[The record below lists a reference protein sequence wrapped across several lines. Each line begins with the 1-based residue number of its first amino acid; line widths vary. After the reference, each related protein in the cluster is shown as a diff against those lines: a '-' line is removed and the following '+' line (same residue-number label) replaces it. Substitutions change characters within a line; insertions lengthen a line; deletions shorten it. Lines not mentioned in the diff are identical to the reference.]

1 MSACA
6 SQERSF
12 AAAAN
17 GGIPPIALDPAC
29 WGNGKNG
36 LDAVDRCVGHERLLH
51 PIWSNCSAC
60 SDHFTENGS
69 SARAKVTSVPC
80 CPSRIVASL
89 VELPGGPGLWTAAVA
104 LPLLAF
110 AWRSGARPLHL
121 ALGGVIG
128 LVAAAGW
135 AGTSVLLFYEF
146 DPLPVQSMAFTLPW
160 SETLFWTIASTA
172 VQPTFGVG
180 LVGGVLGGAFLSAL
194 LRRELRLESFEAPAQ
209 TLRYGLGAALMGVG
223 GVLAGGCTV
232 GAGLAGGATLSVA
245 ALIVLFSIVI
255 GGRLS
260 HAALGGISLANGA
273 RQAA

>member
-1 MSACA
+1 
-6 SQERSF
+6 
-12 AAAAN
+12 
-17 GGIPPIALDPAC
+17 
-29 WGNGKNG
+29 
-36 LDAVDRCVGHERLLH
+36 
-51 PIWSNCSAC
+51 
-60 SDHFTENGS
+60 
-69 SARAKVTSVPC
+69 
-80 CPSRIVASL
+80 
-89 VELPGGPGLWTAAVA
+89 
-104 LPLLAF
+104 
-110 AWRSGARPLHL
+110 
-121 ALGGVIG
+121 
-128 LVAAAGW
+128 
-135 AGTSVLLFYEF
+135 
-146 DPLPVQSMAFTLPW
+146 MAFTLPW

-232 GAGLAGGATLSVA
+232 GAGLAGGATLPVA

>member
-1 MSACA
+1 MSVIVI
-6 SQERSF
+6 F
-12 AAAAN
+12 
-17 GGIPPIALDPAC
+17 GIVAHAMMKGVLSPVRVAISGTVVESPI
-29 WGNGKNG
+29 
-36 LDAVDRCVGHERLLH
+36 
-51 PIWSNCSAC
+51 
-60 SDHFTENGS
+60 
-69 SARAKVTSVPC
+69 
-80 CPSRIVASL
+80 ASL

-135 AGTSVLLFYEF
+135 AGTSVLLFDEF

-273 RQAA
+273 RQAT

>member
-1 MSACA
+1 M
-6 SQERSF
+6 
-12 AAAAN
+12 
-17 GGIPPIALDPAC
+17 
-29 WGNGKNG
+29 
-36 LDAVDRCVGHERLLH
+36 
-51 PIWSNCSAC
+51 
-60 SDHFTENGS
+60 
-69 SARAKVTSVPC
+69 
-80 CPSRIVASL
+80 
-89 VELPGGPGLWTAAVA
+89 
-104 LPLLAF
+104 
-110 AWRSGARPLHL
+110 
-121 ALGGVIG
+121 
-128 LVAAAGW
+128 
-135 AGTSVLLFYEF
+135 
-146 DPLPVQSMAFTLPW
+146 
-160 SETLFWTIASTA
+160 
-172 VQPTFGVG
+172 QPTFGVG